1 MTRLRPWPALAF
13 GAIAL
18 AALAYTGYWFAAA
31 VQIERATADWAAS
44 ARAQGYA
51 VEHGAIA
58 VGGFPFAFRID
69 LAAPAVAMAAGPLP
83 WRFRAERLRVT
94 LPPFN
99 PDRLQVVSDAA
110 IELAVGAAADDAVTI
125 LSRTARLETR
135 LTPGAPVHVTF
146 ESLAA
151 ASARYRLPTAAH
163 AEIRVESGAAAT
175 VVAAAFRDAT
185 VPVAAD
191 WPLGPKIERLAATVA
206 FKGAWPDG
214 PIAAALAAW
223 RDEGGIVE
231 VTAFDLAW
239 NGVGASA
246 TGTLALDR
254 ELRPLAAFAGSVRGL
269 DAAVDAILG
278 AQRLSAAQAAA
289 IKVGVRLL
297 GRKNSQAGADTVE
310 VSATVQDGRVFI
322 GAIPIARVGPV
333 VAP

>member
-1 MTRLRPWPALAF
+1 MTRPCLWLALAL
-13 GAIAL
+13 GAFAL
-18 AALAYTGYWFAAA
+18 AALGYTGYWFAAA
-31 VQIERATADWAAS
+31 IQIEHGIAEWAAS
-44 ARAQGYA
+44 ARTQGYA
-51 VEHGAIA
+51 IEHGAIA

-69 LAAPAVAMAAGPLP
+69 LAAPAVAQPAGPLP
-83 WRFRAERLRVT
+83 WRFRGERLHVT
-94 LPPFN
+94 LPPFS
-99 PDRLQVVSDAA
+99 PDRLRVESDAVV
-110 IELAVGAAADDAVTI
+110 ELTVGDAGDAVTI

-135 LTPGAPVHVTF
+135 LTPGAPVHVVF

-163 AEIRVESGAAAT
+163 AEIRVESSAAST
-175 VVAAAFRDAT
+175 TVAAVFRDAT

-206 FKGAWPDG
+206 LKGAWPDG

-223 RDEGGIVE
+223 RDDGGIIE

-246 TGTLALDR
+246 SGTLALDR
-254 ELRPLAAFAGSVRGL
+254 ELRPFAAFAGSVRGL
-269 DAAVDAILG
+269 DAAIDAIVG

-297 GRKNSQAGADTVE
+297 GKKNNNAGTDAVE

-322 GAIPIARVGPV
+322 GAIPVARVGPV

>member
-1 MTRLRPWPALAF
+1 MTRLRPWHALAV
-13 GAIAL
+13 GAPAL
-18 AALAYTGYWFAAA
+18 AALGYIGYWFAAA
-31 VQIERATADWAAS
+31 IQIERGIADWVTS

-51 VEHGAIA
+51 IEHGAIA
-58 VGGFPFAFRID
+58 VGGFPFAFRIA
-69 LAAPAVAMAAGPLP
+69 LAAPAVAQPAGPLP
-83 WRFRAERLRVT
+83 WRFRAERLHVR
-94 LPPFN
+94 LPPLS
-99 PDRLQVVSDAA
+99 PDRLQVESDAT
-110 IELAVGAAADDAVTI
+110 IELTVGDAADDAVTV
-125 LSRTARLETR
+125 LSRAARLETR
-135 LTPGAPVHVTF
+135 LTPGAPVHVVF

-163 AEIRVESGAAAT
+163 AEIRVESNTAGT
-175 VVAAAFRDAT
+175 ISAAAFRDAT
-185 VPVAAD
+185 MPVAAD

-223 RDEGGIVE
+223 RDDGGIIE

-269 DAAVDAILG
+269 DAAIDAIVG

-297 GRKNSQAGADTVE
+297 GKKNNNAGADTVD
-310 VSATVQDGRVFI
+310 VSATVQDGRVFV
-322 GAIPIARVGPV
+322 GAIPVARVGPV
-333 VAP
+333 VTP

>member
-1 MTRLRPWPALAF
+1 MTRLRPWLALAV
-13 GAIAL
+13 GAPAL
-18 AALAYTGYWFAAA
+18 AALGYTGYWFAAA
-31 VQIERATADWAAS
+31 IQIERGIADWVAS

-51 VEHGAIA
+51 IEHGAIA
-58 VGGFPFAFRID
+58 VGGFPFRFRID
-69 LAAPAVAMAAGPLP
+69 LADPAVAQPAGPLP
-83 WRFRAERLRVT
+83 WRFRAERLKVT
-94 LPPFN
+94 LPPFSPN
-99 PDRLQVVSDAA
+99 RLEIESDTA
-110 IELAVGAAADDAVTI
+110 IEFKIGDADDAVTI
-125 LSRTARLETR
+125 LSRAARLETR
-135 LTPGAPVHVTF
+135 LTPGAPVHVVF

-163 AEIRVESGAAAT
+163 AEFRVESSAAST
-175 VVAAAFRDAT
+175 IIAAAFRDAT

-206 FKGAWPDG
+206 LKGAWLDG

-223 RDEGGIVE
+223 RDDGGIIE

-239 NGVGASA
+239 NGVSASA

-254 ELRPLAAFAGSVRGL
+254 ELRPLAAFAGSVLGL
-269 DAAVDAILG
+269 DAAIDAIVG

-297 GRKNSQAGADTVE
+297 GKRNNSNTSADTVDI
-310 VSATVQDGRVFI
+310 SATVQDGRVFV
-322 GAIPIARVGPV
+322 GAIPVARVGPV